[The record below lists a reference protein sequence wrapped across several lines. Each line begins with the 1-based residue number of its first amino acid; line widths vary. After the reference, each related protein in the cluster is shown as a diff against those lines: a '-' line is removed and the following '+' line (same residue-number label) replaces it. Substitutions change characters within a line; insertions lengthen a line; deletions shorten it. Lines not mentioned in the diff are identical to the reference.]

1 MSSFVVNEVF
11 LFPQNSH
18 VATVMRAF
26 ELSDYVEVT

>member
-1 MSSFVVNEVF
+1 MNKVF